1 MADELPD
8 ELMTAIREIQ
18 ERTRARHPESPTA
31 PGAIPLPD
39 LMPVVHARD
48 AAEAKVAAIGT
59 VNPRPPGFL
68 SNIVQ
73 FAKRSVARALDWH
86 VREQVEFNRAAV
98 DSIHAILEAL
108 SETRRS
114 LSLLSG
120 QSDDRRNEMR
130 IMLDQFGGRVDRAIA
145 QTASLKEE
153 ARELKDIRTHWYEWR
168 QEWEKKLALN
178 EIQFLRSVADL
189 QGAFAHRTTVMEGN
203 FRDVLKTQHTAF
215 EGAMEK
221 SNQDIHR
228 RFWADIEKVRV
239 EYERLIHSELR
250 LVRQRAAQAI
260 SLPYGR
266 GSETSDAVRTEPR
279 PSTRFQLLR
288 QGSDFD
294 ALKFAE
300 KFRGTE
306 EYVKQNL
313 QFYRRYFEGKR
324 EVLDIGCGRGEFLSF
339 ARELGATARGID
351 LSEECVALCRH
362 KGFEAE
368 VSDLFVYLTN
378 LADGSLDGIFCSQV
392 IEHLPV
398 ERLPEMI
405 RLAVAKLT
413 RNGVLAI
420 ETPNPECLA
429 IFATHF
435 YLDPTHTRPAPP
447 LLTAFYMEEA
457 GLGRIELHRLS
468 PAIETIPELQGLPAD
483 FRDKFFGGMDYAA
496 VGWKL

>member
-1 MADELPD
+1 MAAEANGKPD
-8 ELMTAIREIQ
+8 ELLDAIREIQ

-31 PGAIPLPD
+31 QGAIPLPD
-39 LMPVVHARD
+39 LMAVVHARD

-59 VNPRPPGFL
+59 VNPRPPGFVSDIAQWL
-68 SNIVQ
+68 
-73 FAKRSVARALDWH
+73 KRLVARGLDWH

-98 DSIHAILEAL
+98 DSIQAILEAL
-108 SETRRS
+108 SESRRA

-120 QSDDRRNEMR
+120 QADDGRNATR
-130 IMLDQFGGRVDRAIA
+130 IELDQFSDRLDRAMA
-145 QTASLKEE
+145 HTSAMKEE
-153 ARELKDIRTHWYEWR
+153 ARELKDIRTHWYAWR
-168 QEWEKKLALN
+168 QDWEKKVALN

-189 QGAFAHRTTVMEGN
+189 QGGFTHRTTVMEGN
-203 FRDVLKTQHTAF
+203 FRDALKTQHLAF

-221 SNQDIHR
+221 SNQDVQR
-228 RFWADIEKVRV
+228 RFWADVEKVRI

-250 LVRQRAAQAI
+250 LVRQRASVVQQTPA
-260 SLPYGR
+260 
-266 GSETSDAVRTEPR
+266 AVTP
-279 PSTRFQLLR
+279 QLAPEHY
-288 QGSDFD
+288 D

-306 EYVKQNL
+306 EYVRKNIE
-313 QFYRRYFEGKR
+313 FYRRFFEGKR
-324 EVLDIGCGRGEFLSF
+324 EVLDIGCGRGEFLAF
-339 ARELGATARGID
+339 ARELGADVRGID
-351 LSEECVALCRH
+351 LSEECVAMCRA

-368 VSDLFVYLTN
+368 RADLFVYLNN
-378 LADGSLDGIFCSQV
+378 LADSSLDGIFCSQV

-405 RLAVAKLT
+405 RLAASKLA

-447 LLTAFYMEEA
+447 MLTAFYMEEA

-468 PAIETIPELQGLPAD
+468 PAIESIPELRGLPAD
-483 FRDKFFGGMDYAA
+483 FREKFFGGMDYAA

>member
-1 MADELPD
+1 MANEGSGKPD
-8 ELMTAIREIQ
+8 ELLDAIREIQ

-31 PGAIPLPD
+31 QGAIPLPD
-39 LMPVVHARD
+39 LMAVVHARD

-59 VNPRPPGFL
+59 VNPRPPGFI
-68 SNIVQ
+68 SDIAQ
-73 FAKRSVARALDWH
+73 SIKRMVARALDWH
-86 VREQVEFNRAAV
+86 VREQVEFNRASV
-98 DSIHAILEAL
+98 DSIQAILEAL

-120 QSDDRRNEMR
+120 QSDDRRNELR
-130 IMLDQFGGRVDRAIA
+130 ILLEDHRNATRIELDQFSARLDRAMA
-145 QTASLKEE
+145 QTAAFQEE
-153 ARELKDIRTHWYEWR
+153 ARELKDIRQHWYAWR
-168 QEWEKKLALN
+168 QDWEKKVALN

-189 QGAFAHRTTVMEGN
+189 QGAFTHRTTVMEGN
-203 FRDVLKTQHTAF
+203 FRDALKTQHLAF

-221 SNQDIHR
+221 SNQEVQR
-228 RFWADIEKVRV
+228 RFWSDVEKVRM

-250 LVRQRAAQAI
+250 LIRQRAAVAQEAHAPVTPHL
-260 SLPYGR
+260 SPESY
-266 GSETSDAVRTEPR
+266 
-279 PSTRFQLLR
+279 
-288 QGSDFD
+288 D

-306 EYVKQNL
+306 EYVSKNIE
-313 QFYRRYFEGKR
+313 FYRRFFEGKH
-324 EVLDIGCGRGEFLSF
+324 ELLDIGCGRGEFLGF
-339 ARELGATARGID
+339 AKELGANARGID
-351 LSEECVALCRH
+351 LSEECIAMCRA

-368 VSDLFVYLTN
+368 KADLFVYLTN
-378 LADGSLDGIFCSQV
+378 LADASLDGIFCSQV

-398 ERLPEMI
+398 DRLPELMK
-405 RLAVAKLT
+405 LAASKLS
-413 RNGVLAI
+413 RDGVLAI

-468 PAIETIPELQGLPAD
+468 PAIESIPELQGLPTE

>member
-8 ELMTAIREIQ
+8 ELMVAIREIQ

-31 PGAIPLPD
+31 QGSIPLPD
-39 LMPVVHARD
+39 LMAVVHARD

-68 SNIVQ
+68 SDIAQ
-73 FAKRSVARALDWH
+73 FVKRTVARALDWH

-98 DSIHAILEAL
+98 DSIQAILESL

-130 IMLDQFGGRVDRAIA
+130 ILLEDHLNATRIQLDQFSGRLDRAIA
-145 QTASLKEE
+145 HTTSLKEE
-153 ARELKDIRTHWYEWR
+153 ASELKDIRTHWYAWR
-168 QEWEKKLALN
+168 QDWEKKVALN

-189 QGAFAHRTTVMEGN
+189 QGAFTHRTTVMEGN
-203 FRDVLKTQHTAF
+203 FRDVLKTQHQAF

-228 RFWADIEKVRV
+228 RFWADIEKVRS

-250 LVRQRAAQAI
+250 LIRQRAMVAQPLA
-260 SLPYGR
+260 
-266 GSETSDAVRTEPR
+266 EPR
-279 PSTRFQLLR
+279 PS
-288 QGSDFD
+288 GSDIPNEHYD

-300 KFRGTE
+300 KFRGAE

-313 QFYRRYFEGKR
+313 EFYRRFFEGKR
-324 EVLDIGCGRGEFLSF
+324 EVLDIGCGRGEFLAF

-351 LSEECVALCRH
+351 LSEECAALCRQ

-368 VSDLFVYLTN
+368 AADLFVYLTN
-378 LADGSLDGIFCSQV
+378 LADASLDGIFCSQV

-398 ERLPEMI
+398 DRLPEMI
-405 RLAVAKLT
+405 RLAASKLT

-468 PAIETIPELQGLPAD
+468 PAIESIPELQSVPSD

-496 VGWKL
+496 IGWKL

>member
-1 MADELPD
+1 MADELLD
-8 ELMTAIREIQ
+8 AIREIQ

-31 PGAIPLPD
+31 QGAIPLPD
-39 LMPVVHARD
+39 LMAVVHARD

-59 VNPRPPGFL
+59 VNPRPPGFI
-68 SNIVQ
+68 SDIAQ
-73 FAKRSVARALDWH
+73 FVKRTVARALDWH
-86 VREQVEFNRAAV
+86 VREQVEFNRATV
-98 DSIHAILEAL
+98 DSIQAILETL

-114 LSLLSG
+114 LSLLCK
-120 QSDDRRNEMR
+120 QSDDHRDEMHSQ
-130 IMLDQFGGRVDRAIA
+130 LDQFSDRIDRAIA
-145 QTASLKEE
+145 QTTGLQEE
-153 ARELKDIRTHWYEWR
+153 ARELKDIRAHWYAWR
-168 QEWEKKLALN
+168 QDWEKKVALN

-189 QGAFAHRTTVMEGN
+189 QGAFTHRSAVMEGN
-203 FRDVLKTQHTAF
+203 FRDLLKTQHAAF

-228 RFWADIEKVRV
+228 RFWADIEEVRT

-250 LVRQRAAQAI
+250 LIRQRAA
-260 SLPYGR
+260 
-266 GSETSDAVRTEPR
+266 VVK
-279 PSTRFQLLR
+279 PSPATVTPQLAPENY
-288 QGSDFD
+288 D

-300 KFRGTE
+300 KFRGSE
-306 EYVKQNL
+306 AYVKGNL
-313 QFYRRYFEGKR
+313 EFYRRFFADKI

-339 ARELGATARGID
+339 ARELRATARGID
-351 LSEECVALCRH
+351 LSEECVALCRQ
-362 KGFEAE
+362 KGFQAE
-368 VSDLFVYLTN
+368 TADLFVYLTN
-378 LADGSLDGIFCSQV
+378 LADASLDGIFCSQV

-405 RLAVAKLT
+405 RLCAAKLT

-468 PAIETIPELQGLPAD
+468 PAMESIPELAGLPPD

-496 VGWKL
+496 VGWRL

>member
-1 MADELPD
+1 VAADNNGKADELLD
-8 ELMTAIREIQ
+8 AVREIQ
-18 ERTRARHPESPTA
+18 ERTRARHPESPA
-31 PGAIPLPD
+31 AQGAIPLPD
-39 LMPVVHARD
+39 LMAVVHARD

-59 VNPRPPGFL
+59 VNPRPPGL
-68 SNIVQ
+68 VSNIVQ
-73 FAKRSVARALDWH
+73 FVKSTVARALDWH
-86 VREQVEFNRAAV
+86 VREQVEFNRAVV
-98 DSIHAILEAL
+98 DSIQAILESL

-130 IMLDQFGGRVDRAIA
+130 ILLDQFSGRLDRAIA
-145 QTASLKEE
+145 QTSALKEE
-153 ARELKDIRTHWYEWR
+153 ARELKDIRTHWYAWR
-168 QEWEKKLALN
+168 QDWEKKVALN

-189 QGAFAHRTTVMEGN
+189 QGAFTHRTTVMEGN
-203 FRDVLKTQHTAF
+203 FRDVLKTQHQAF

-228 RFWADIEKVRV
+228 RFWADIEKVRT

-250 LVRQRAAQAI
+250 LIRQRAAVVPPAPT
-260 SLPYGR
+260 SVTPHLA
-266 GSETSDAVRTEPR
+266 SEHY
-279 PSTRFQLLR
+279 
-288 QGSDFD
+288 D

-313 QFYRRYFEGKR
+313 EFYRRFFEGKR
-324 EVLDIGCGRGEFLSF
+324 EVLDIGCGRGEFLAF
-339 ARELGATARGID
+339 ASELGVTARGID
-351 LSEECVALCRH
+351 LSEECAALCRQ

-368 VSDLFVYLTN
+368 AADLFVYLTN
-378 LADGSLDGIFCSQV
+378 LADASLDGIFCSQV

-398 ERLPEMI
+398 DRLPEMI
-405 RLAVAKLT
+405 RLAASKLT

-468 PAIETIPELQGLPAD
+468 PAIETIPELQGVPAD